1 LQVDDNFG
9 FKPEFVMEA
18 EQLQSLQPA
27 LRSWVEAFR
36 PCFKKQVTFIHF
48 ECYLL
53 GLLADLRRKSVEPIA
68 LAAGVAVRT
77 MQEFLSQFAWDH
89 SRMDKMLSHRVAD
102 RCPSGGIGVIDATG
116 HPKRGDKTPGV
127 HRQYCGESGKIDNCV
142 VAQHLLFTDNDAVN
156 PFDCVLASELYLPKC
171 WADDRERCEEA
182 GIGPEIVYRPKWQIA
197 ADQVR
202 DALANGVK
210 LNWVVFDEDYGR
222 IPAFWFKLDAMGQQA
237 VGEVPCDFRAWV
249 KRPACL
255 STGNAAHAARRV
267 DNLAMHSPA
276 FTSQAWKR
284 CKVKDTTRGEL
295 VWEYKAARVHLS
307 NSSSANHNVSVPTD
321 RKYWLIGMRQQKTG
335 EIKYVISNA
344 GEGESVEQLVRVLL
358 SRWHVEKWFE
368 RAKQEAGLGAFEVRT
383 FKSLTRHWLCVRLA
397 MCFLSEQTRRLR
409 GEKSADHLRASFRG
423 GRDAGKQN
431 MEPRLAE
438 LVSVDQPMWVSSAK
452 ECRRI

>member
-1 LQVDDNFG
+1 MD
-9 FKPEFVMEA
+9 A
-18 EQLQSLQPA
+18 SQLQSLQPA
-27 LRSWVEAFR
+27 LRTWVESFR
-36 PCFKKQVTFIHF
+36 PCFKKEVTFEHF
-48 ECYLL
+48 QCYLM

-77 MQEFLSQFAWDH
+77 MQEFLSMFAWDH
-89 SRMDKMLSHRVAD
+89 MRLDRMLSHRVAD

-142 VAQHLLFTDNDAVN
+142 VAQHLLFTDDEASN
-156 PFDCVLASELYLPKC
+156 PFSCVLASDLYLPKA
-171 WADDRERCEEA
+171 WADDQDRRREA
-182 GIGPEIVYRPKWQIA
+182 GIGVEMAYRPKWRIA
-197 ADQVR
+197 VDQVR

-222 IPAFWFKLDAMGQQA
+222 IPAFWFKLDSMGQQA

-255 STGNAAHAARRV
+255 SAGNAAHAARRV
-267 DNLAMHSPA
+267 DNLAIHSPA
-276 FTSQAWKR
+276 FTAQEWKR

-307 NSSSANHNVSVPTD
+307 DSSHPDHNISVPTD
-321 RKYWLIGMRQQKTG
+321 RRYWLIVLRQEKTG
-335 EIKYVISNA
+335 EIKYVVSNA
-344 GEGESVEQLVRVLL
+344 GEGASVEQLIRVLL

-383 FKSLTRHWLCVRLA
+383 CKSLVRHWLCVRLA
-397 MCFLSEQTRRLR
+397 MCFLSEQTTRLR
-409 GEKSADHLRASFRG
+409 GEKPANHVRASVRG
-423 GRDAGKQN
+423 RLDTGGEN
-431 MEPRLAE
+431 LESRLAVMVAFNE
-438 LVSVDQPMWVSSAK
+438 TMCVSSAS
-452 ECRRI
+452 